1 LKLQFGQN
9 RGWNWA
15 SARRSNFFFLAC
27 KIEIFVDALHDGGLE
42 ACDLVK
48 FVEKILQLAVEG
60 VRNTRSYPKTGVLA
74 LLMLS
79 YMNADA

>member
-1 LKLQFGQN
+1 MANWLAAILQVNG
-9 RGWNWA
+9 G
-15 SARRSNFFFLAC
+15 FF
-27 KIEIFVDALHDGGLE
+27 H
-42 ACDLVK
+42 DLVK

>member
-60 VRNTRSYPKTGVLA
+60 EAVSKATPVFGKLHRS
-74 LLMLS
+74 
-79 YMNADA
+79 